1 MTEWKLSSLIKTS
14 SELGGKSIRS
24 ACQVRHAFPL
34 LMMFLPIAAEVQQPA
49 SKLVNEELR
58 SCTSCLNRVRSLALP
73 SLEVRSSKNNGL

>member
-14 SELGGKSIRS
+14 SELGGKSQLGGS

-34 LMMFLPIAAEVQQPA
+34 LMMFLPVAAEVQQPA

-58 SCTSCLNRVRSLALP
+58 SCTSCLNRVRSLATCLP
-73 SLEVRSSKNNGL
+73 LR